1 MLQRIRADMVRAP
14 MGLTMPYQI
23 SPGVL
28 TALTMGLGPMP
39 CPGLPGETQR
49 QAMSLLPVRPLAL
62 LLTGSGPDLPPGHA
76 CHAGVPYN
84 IFVIKMSSESSAI
97 CM

>member
-1 MLQRIRADMVRAP
+1 MIRAP
-14 MGLTMPYQI
+14 IGLTVPYQI

-28 TALTMGLGPMP
+28 TALTMGLGPKSS
-39 CPGLPGETQR
+39 PGLPGETQR
-49 QAMSLLPVRPLAL
+49 QAMSLLPVWPLAL
-62 LLTGSGPDLPPGHA
+62 LLTDLPPGHA

-84 IFVIKMSSESSAI
+84 IFIIKMSSESSAV